1 VTQSTLL
8 LSLLG
13 FLPFV
18 LLATTSFAKL
28 TIVFGLLRNALGAGD
43 IPSGAVVFVAAG
55 LLSAYVMLPVGY
67 AVHAAVS
74 PTLSKLDPN
83 PNAPLRAA
91 NGRTLWTALEHGKEP
106 LRAFLDKNAGAA
118 ERNTFSALLKQR
130 LPEAEA
136 ATVNEHDMA
145 VVMPAFF
152 ITELKEAL
160 QLGFLLLL
168 PFLVLDLVIASMLGA
183 LGMQHL
189 PLNYVA
195 LPFKLLLFVSVDGFR
210 TLAEALVQ
218 GYA

>member
-13 FLPFV
+13 LMPFV

-43 IPSGAVVFVAAG
+43 IPSGAVVIVAAG

-67 AVHAAVS
+67 AVHTAVS
-74 PTLSKLDPN
+74 PTLSTLNKS
-83 PNAPLRAA
+83 APLRATG
-91 NGRTLWTALEHGKEP
+91 GRALWSALDHAKEP
-106 LRAFLDKNAGAA
+106 LRAFLDKNAGAV
-118 ERNTFSALLKQR
+118 ERETFSALLKQR
-130 LPEAEA
+130 LPAPEA
-136 ATVNEHDMA
+136 ALVSDHDLA

-160 QLGFLLLL
+160 QMGFLLLL
-168 PFLVLDLVIASMLGA
+168 PFLVLDLLIASMLGA

-189 PLNYVA
+189 PLTYVA